1 MGLVIGIDLGGTET
15 KIGLV
20 DEHGKILNKTTIPTL
35 VSRGREDV
43 VARIANSIHNILDI
57 ANEKDKVLA
66 IGIGSPGSIDRDSGK
81 VLFSPNFP
89 DWRDFPLASMIRKH
103 TGLETF
109 IENDANAFIL
119 GEWAFGKYKGSKHM
133 IGLTIGTGIGSGVI
147 SHGQLITGHNGYAV
161 ELGHIIVEPN
171 GPLCGCGSHGCLEAV
186 ASATAIVRFA
196 HEYRKRF
203 PDSAIFSSEKIE
215 AKTVIDA
222 AKSGDELGK
231 IIFDRFI
238 DALARGI
245 GGFIHTF
252 NPEVVIVGGGVS
264 KAGDF
269 LLKNLRE
276 RVDRYVMT
284 SFKGTAKVDLS
295 DLVEDAGIKGAASIV
310 FYRKR

>member
-1 MGLVIGIDLGGTET
+1 MELVIGVDLGGTET

-20 DEHGKILNKTTIPTL
+20 DRHGEILNKTTIPTL
-35 VSRGREDV
+35 VSQGRHDV
-43 VARIANSIHNILDI
+43 VMRIADSINNLLNTSTI
-57 ANEKDKVLA
+57 KGKVLA
-66 IGIGSPGSIDRDSGK
+66 IGIGSPGSIDRDNGT

-89 DWRDFPLASMIRKH
+89 DWRDFPLASLMKEH

-109 IENDANAFIL
+109 VENDANAFVL

-133 IGLTIGTGIGSGVI
+133 VGLTIGTGIGSGVI
-147 SHGQLITGHNGYAV
+147 SHGQLITGHNGFAA

-203 PDSAIFSSEKIE
+203 PDSVVFSSEKIE

-222 AKSGDELGK
+222 AKNGDKLGK
-231 IIFDRFI
+231 IIFNRVI

-245 GGFIHTF
+245 GGFIHIF
-252 NPEVVIVGGGVS
+252 NPEVVIIGGGVS
-264 KAGDF
+264 KAGTF
-269 LLKNLRE
+269 LLENLQE
-276 RVDRYVMT
+276 QVNRYVMT
-284 SFKGTAKVDLS
+284 SFKGTAKIDLS
-295 DLVEDAGIKGAASIV
+295 DLVENAGIKGAASIV